1 MNILI
6 RPLFLLL
13 LLIAAATATAQQRF
27 EGELSGASGL
37 YRIDVPAGWT
47 PGGRLIIYNHGL
59 TMQQP
64 EQTGFP
70 RTAPSTEVGTYW
82 LGEGYALAA
91 GTYSSRAWSLFDIER
106 EQRAL
111 LAEFR
116 RVAGEPGEILL
127 VGGSLGGLVSLHT
140 AESFHAEGVEVA
152 GVYSLCAPAAGAR
165 SWDAAVDAR
174 LLFDAVCEA
183 SPLPPGSAH
192 LPWVVDYSAVPSS
205 IDNIE
210 DFDDLEI
217 LAGVVPVADQIR
229 RCTGFFQ
236 PRMLDT
242 AEQLARRERLK
253 ELNGITSDHFLRTL
267 LAYSIYPLAD
277 LIQAP
282 EKLAG
287 HNAFDNRFVD
297 YGDPLINQRILRVE
311 RDPLAAV
318 KLRAQSDLTGRV
330 GGARVLAI
338 HTDRDELVI
347 PEHLS
352 TTKQIGIPTAQLATA
367 LIAEAEPAHCRF
379 SAAEFSAGFE
389 GLRRW
394 IDAGSKPTAESLRTL
409 CETAAGSL
417 GGEQRCGFDPTLEAG
432 PLDSRIRPRNLALHQ
447 VTAAES
453 GAWFDPATDGEGAII
468 EFLDQHTA
476 VIAWYSYPASGEAG
490 DQSWLI
496 GLGRVTADGIH
507 ANEMRQYSGARF
519 GAAFDPADIDGDIW
533 GEMTFWSEGCNQ
545 GDAPGLD
552 RARLRYSGPPGY
564 GSGERSLRRLTHLG
578 ARPTCQPSTMPL
590 PHPASR
596 HSGSWYRGQ
605 SAPGEGL
612 QFQVDSNGNAVLV
625 WYTFSPDGRP
635 AWLIG
640 TASAPAAGAPWV
652 FQMQRPRGTRFGA
665 GFDPAAVQRQPWGE
679 LRLQFTSCSSASLA
693 WTPVEAGWGAGSM
706 PLVRLTTPPGA
717 AVCSD

>member
-1 MNILI
+1 MKTMISL
-6 RPLFLLL
+6 LFLLFL
-13 LLIAAATATAQQRF
+13 ASGASAQQRF
-27 EGELSGASGL
+27 EGELAEASGL
-37 YRIDVPAGWT
+37 YRIDLPAGWQ

-70 RTAPSTEVGTYW
+70 RTAPSTEAGTYW

-91 GTYSSRAWSLFDIER
+91 GTYSSRAWSLFDIEQ

-127 VGGSLGGLVSLHT
+127 VGGSLGGLVSLRT
-140 AESFHAEGVEVA
+140 AESFYADGVEVA
-152 GVYSLCAPAAGAR
+152 GVYSLCAPAAGSR

-183 SPLPPGSAH
+183 SPLPSGSAH

-210 DFDDLEI
+210 NFDDLEI

-277 LIQAP
+277 LVQAP

-297 YGDPLINQRILRVE
+297 YGDPLVNQRILRVE

-352 TTKQIGIPTAQLATA
+352 SAKLLAIPGSQLATA
-367 LIAEAEPAHCRF
+367 LIAEAEPAHCKF
-379 SAAEFSAGFE
+379 SAAEFFAGFE
-389 GLRRW
+389 GLRAW
-394 IDAGSKPTAESLRTL
+394 IDQGAKPTATSLRSQ
-409 CETAAGSL
+409 CQAVAGTL
-417 GGEQRCGFDPTLEAG
+417 GGEQRCGFDASLVSGSIDT
-432 PLDSRIRPRNLALHQ
+432 RIRPRNLQMHQ

-468 EFLDQHTA
+468 EFLDEHSA
-476 VIAWYSYPASGEAG
+476 VIAWYSYPATGEAG
-490 DQSWLI
+490 DQTWLI

-507 ANEMRQYSGARF
+507 ANEMRQYRGARF
-519 GAAFDPADIDGDIW
+519 GAAFDPDDIDGEIW
-533 GEMTFWSEGCNQ
+533 GEMTFWSEGCAEG
-545 GDAPGLD
+545 GDAPGMD
-552 RARLRYSGPPGY
+552 RARLRYSGPTGY

-578 ARPTCQPSTMPL
+578 LRPTCQPSIGL
-590 PHPASR
+590 PPHAASR

-612 QFQVDSNGNAVLV
+612 QFQVDSAGNAVLV

-640 TASAPAAGAPWV
+640 TAAEPAAGQPWV
-652 FQMQRPRGTRFGA
+652 FAMQRPRGTRFGA
-665 GFDPAAVQRQPWGE
+665 GFDPAAVQRLPWGE
-679 LRLQFTSCSSASLA
+679 LRLQFTSCSRATLA
-693 WTPVEAGWGAGSM
+693 WTPVEAGWPAGSM
-706 PLVRLTTPPGA
+706 PLERLTTPPGTRA
-717 AVCSD
+717 CTD

>member
-1 MNILI
+1 MKPMTSL
-6 RPLFLLL
+6 LVLLL
-13 LLIAAATATAQQRF
+13 LASSAVSAQQRF
-27 EGELSGASGL
+27 EGALSDATGL
-37 YRIDVPAGWT
+37 YRIEVPGGWK

-64 EQTGFP
+64 AQTGFP
-70 RTAPSTEVGTYW
+70 RTAPSSEAGAYW

-127 VGGSLGGLVSLHT
+127 VGGSLGGLVSLRT
-140 AESFHAEGVEVA
+140 AESFYADGVHVA
-152 GVYSLCAPAAGAR
+152 GVYSLCAPAAGSR

-174 LLFDAVCEA
+174 LLFDAVCPA
-183 SPLPPGSAH
+183 SPLPAGSAH

-205 IDNIE
+205 IDDIE
-210 DFDDLEI
+210 NFDDAEI

-236 PRMLDT
+236 PRILDT
-242 AEQLARRERLK
+242 AEQLARRQRLK
-253 ELNGITSDHFLRTL
+253 EVNGITSDHFLRTL
-267 LAYSIYPLAD
+267 IAYSIYPLAD

-287 HNAFDNRFVD
+287 NNPFDNRFVD
-297 YGDPLINQRILRVE
+297 YGDAEINARIRRVE

-330 GGARVLAI
+330 GAARVLAI

-352 TTKQIGIPTAQLATA
+352 SSKLLSIPGGQLATA
-367 LIAEAEPAHCRF
+367 LIRESEPAHCKF
-379 SAAEFSAGFE
+379 SSAEFFAGFE

-394 IDAGSKPTAESLRTL
+394 IDAGSKPTAQSLRTL
-409 CETAAGSL
+409 CEAAAGTL
-417 GGEQRCGFDPTLEAG
+417 GGEQRCGYDPALQAG
-432 PLDSRIRPRNLALHQ
+432 PLDSRIRPRNLPLHQ
-447 VTAAES
+447 LTAAES

-468 EFLDQHTA
+468 EYLDEHHA
-476 VIAWYSYPASGEAG
+476 VIAWYSYPATGEAG
-490 DQSWLI
+490 DQTWLI

-519 GAAFDPADIDGDIW
+519 GAAFDPKAVDGRIW
-533 GEMTFWSEGCNQ
+533 GEMTFWSEGCATGGN
-545 GDAPGLD
+545 APGMD
-552 RARLRYSGPPGY
+552 RARLRYRGPAAY
-564 GSGERSLRRLTHLG
+564 GSGERQLQRLTHLG
-578 ARPTCQPSTMPL
+578 SRPTCQPNINP
-590 PHPASR
+590 PAPAASR
-596 HSGSWYRGQ
+596 HSGSWYRGPA
-605 SAPGEGL
+605 APGEGL
-612 QFQVDSNGNAVLV
+612 QFQVDSQGNAVLI

-640 TASAPAAGAPWV
+640 TAAAPAAGQPWV
-652 FQMQRPRGTRFGA
+652 FQMKRPRGTRFGA
-665 GFDPAAVQRQPWGE
+665 GFNPAAVQRPVWGE
-679 LRLQFTSCSSASLA
+679 LRLNFTGCRSATLA
-693 WTPVEAGWGAGSM
+693 WTPVEAGWPAGSM

-717 AVCSD
+717 AACTD